1 MTPRASLPDNIAVRA
16 DEAARRDVNHGFA
29 EQRCPASR
37 SHLQHA

>member
-1 MTPRASLPDNIAVRA
+1 MSPRTPLPDNLAVRA
-16 DEAARRDVNHGFA
+16 DAAGRRDVNHGFA